1 VPWGC
6 QGSLLHLPPKERHTM
21 GPKAKK
27 IILIVV
33 LAFFVYAVFT
43 SPDKAADIV
52 ANIWGVLVDGFNA
65 ILRFFGS
72 LLNR

>member
-1 VPWGC
+1 
-6 QGSLLHLPPKERHTM
+6 M

-27 IILIVV
+27 VILIVV

-52 ANIWGVLVDGFNA
+52 ANVWGVIVDGFAA
-65 ILRFFGS
+65 ILKFFNS

>member
-1 VPWGC
+1 
-6 QGSLLHLPPKERHTM
+6 M

-27 IILIVV
+27 VILIVV

-43 SPDKAADIV
+43 SPEKAADIV
-52 ANIWGVLVDGFNA
+52 SNIWGILVDGFNA
-65 ILRFFGS
+65 ILAFFNS

>member
-1 VPWGC
+1 
-6 QGSLLHLPPKERHTM
+6 M

-27 IILIVV
+27 VILIVV

-43 SPDKAADIV
+43 SPTKAADIV
-52 ANIWGVLVDGFNA
+52 NNIWGVLVDGFHA
-65 ILRFFGS
+65 ILAFFNS

>member
-1 VPWGC
+1 
-6 QGSLLHLPPKERHTM
+6 M

-27 IILIVV
+27 VILIVV

-43 SPDKAADIV
+43 SPEKAADIV
-52 ANIWGVLVDGFNA
+52 SNVWGILVDGFNA
-65 ILRFFGS
+65 ILAFFNS